1 MDGYA
6 IVNLRDLLNEIGEN
20 ETKSILSTFSCH
32 LNLELEKFI
41 RFKAIEFSKRRFAST
56 HLVLASHRGKP
67 VIVGYFA
74 IANKAIVV
82 PTKMLSHRLR
92 SRISLFADERTM
104 LPGENK
110 PTEYIIPAP
119 LIGQLGKNFDNGY
132 NKLISGDALLKMAV
146 DKVRQMQ
153 NIGGGN
159 IVYLE
164 CEDKEKLVKFYSD
177 NGFVNFGKRC
187 LEKDER
193 ETQAGEYYLQML
205 KYLE

>member
-1 MDGYA
+1 
-6 IVNLRDLLNEIGEN
+6 
-20 ETKSILSTFSCH
+20 
-32 LNLELEKFI
+32 
-41 RFKAIEFSKRRFAST
+41 
-56 HLVLASHRGKP
+56 
-67 VIVGYFA
+67 
-74 IANKAIVV
+74 
-82 PTKMLSHRLR
+82 
-92 SRISLFADERTM
+92 M

>member
-92 SRISLFADERTM
+92 SRISLFAVERTM

-132 NKLISGDALLKMAV
+132 NMNQMINDLCRIGLLTQKDNLNLIKFGDCRNFNSISHPSKNRISAI
-146 DKVRQMQ
+146 KVS
-153 NIGGGN
+153 
-159 IVYLE
+159 E
-164 CEDKEKLVKFYSD
+164 EKLKFYIDKIGSLLIKLL
-177 NGFVNFGKRC
+177 N
-187 LEKDER
+187 
-193 ETQAGEYYLQML
+193 YYP
-205 KYLE
+205 K